1 MAGWYF
7 VRTGALG
14 NVSRCYAPDHSYSR
28 SARVVVRGE
37 RGLQIGQVLAPCQP
51 SAGGPDMR
59 ILRPATVE
67 DELLASRLE
76 RRGREAMA
84 ACRQELERRGLSAC
98 LLDAEYSL
106 DGRQLCFYFLGD
118 PPGDGDDLMSEL
130 AALHSA
136 QVELAE
142 FGKLLTE
149 GCGPDC
155 GSEAAAGCRSSACA
169 ACSLVGACEKK
180 TDR

>member
-14 NVSRCYAPDHSYSR
+14 NITRSFAPDRSYPR

-37 RGLQIGQVLAPCQP
+37 RGLQIGQVLAPCQSP
-51 SAGGPDMR
+51 GKGTDLR
-59 ILRPATVE
+59 IIRPATVE

-84 ACRQELERRGLSAC
+84 ACRRELERRGSSAC

-106 DGRQLCFYFLGD
+106 DGRQLFFYFLGD
-118 PPGDGDDLMSEL
+118 PPGDDDDLVSEL

-155 GSEAAAGCRSSACA
+155 GSEAAADCGSSACA
-169 ACSLVGACEKK
+169 ACSLVGSCEKK
-180 TDR
+180 AER